1 MMENKQLE
9 KEALVT
15 VEQINT
21 LSVKDND
28 GNTLATKLLQGNKEL
43 QAKVHETFDPICDKA
58 HKTWKEAVAQRDK
71 FLKPLQDAERTVKSK
86 ISAFIM
92 DQQRIAREAQDKLD
106 AARRKEEEKQRAAL
120 EAKAVK
126 AEEKGNIE
134 KAEELREKKE
144 GVFIPGAVV
153 ESTVEKVEG
162 QTSRTTYDFEIIDET
177 LIPRKYLI
185 VDDKKIRQMVKTFG
199 KEASIPGVRIY
210 PKVVV
215 SIRT

>member
-1 MMENKQLE
+1 MESKELE
-9 KEALVT
+9 KSALVT
-15 VEQINT
+15 VEKIT
-21 LSVKDND
+21 SLVVKDNE
-28 GNTLATKLLQGNKEL
+28 GNAIATELLQSNKAL
-43 QAKVHETFDPICDKA
+43 QAKVHDTFDPICDKA
-58 HKTWKEAVAQRDK
+58 HKSWKEAVSQRDK
-71 FLKPLQDAERTVKSK
+71 FLKPLQDAERTVKNK

-92 DQQRIAREAQDKLD
+92 EQQRIAREAQDKLD

-120 EAKAVK
+120 EAKALK
-126 AEEKGNIE
+126 AEEKGNTE

-144 GVFIPGAVV
+144 EVFIPAAIVQN
-153 ESTVEKVEG
+153 TVEKVNG
-162 QTSRTTYDFEIIDET
+162 QTSRTTYDFEIVDET

>member
-1 MMENKQLE
+1 MESKELE
-9 KEALVT
+9 KSALVT
-15 VEQINT
+15 VEKIT
-21 LSVKDND
+21 SLVVKDNE
-28 GNTLATKLLQGNKEL
+28 GNALATELLQSNKAL
-43 QAKVHETFDPICDKA
+43 QAKVHDTFDPICDKA

-71 FLKPLQDAERTVKSK
+71 FLKPLQDAERVVKNK
-86 ISAFIM
+86 IGSFLLER
-92 DQQRIAREAQDKLD
+92 QRAEKAEQDRLD
-106 AARRKEEEKQRAAL
+106 EIRRKEEEKQRAAL

-126 AEEKGNIE
+126 AEGKGNIE

-144 GVFIPGAVV
+144 EVFVPGAVV
-153 ESTVEKVEG
+153 ESTVEKVNG